1 MIKHLWRDGI
11 FQLDKSVSNISD
23 MPSGLTISQN
33 SAEQDY
39 EIMVA
44 ENHSIVEPLV
54 LWFSDLQLTKPLTL
68 TLTLG
73 KNAQLN
79 LVEIYHDNRCDTEI
93 NCLINLGEG
102 AILRQRKCQVDASE
116 GSHQAT
122 TYVKQAHGSEWQG
135 VYFSLG
141 ARFSQDMIRVSLQ
154 GTEARC
160 QIAGLSLPTLQ
171 QRLEH
176 HVTIEHAVSSC
187 YSEQQFKSM
196 VDDQAT
202 GVFNGKV
209 IVNPGAANTVA
220 HQSSRNLL
228 LSPRATM
235 EAKPELEIYH
245 DDVKCSHGATM
256 GQLDED
262 ALFYLMSRGIP
273 YSEARKL
280 LLQAFVETIFSVMP
294 DDAMTSFCRSS
305 LSKHWET
312 V

>member
-1 MIKHLWRDGI
+1 MIKQLLRDLSHI
-11 FQLDKSVSNISD
+11 PV
-23 MPSGLTISQN
+23 GLTISQDISQDP
-33 SAEQDY
+33 SAHEY
-39 EIMVA
+39 TITVA
-44 ENHSIVEPLV
+44 EHHVIDEPLV
-54 LWFSDLQLTKPLTL
+54 LWFSNLPLIEPLKPLTL
-68 TLTLG
+68 IITLE
-73 KNAQLN
+73 KHAQLN
-79 LVEIYHDNRCDTEI
+79 LVEIYQDNRCDTHI
-93 NCLINLGEG
+93 NYLIHLGEG
-102 AILRQRKCQVDASE
+102 AILRQRKCQFDSSDV
-116 GSHQAT
+116 SHQAT
-122 TYVKQAHGSEWQG
+122 THVKQAHGSEWQG

-141 ARFSQDMIRVSLQ
+141 GKFSRDTIQVSLQ
-154 GTEARC
+154 GTNARC
-160 QIAGLSLPTLQ
+160 QLVGLSLPKSQ

-187 YSEQQFKSM
+187 YSDQQFKSM

-209 IVNPGAANTVA
+209 IVNPGAAQTVA

-245 DDVKCSHGATM
+245 DDVSCSHGATM

-273 YSEARKL
+273 YSEARTL
-280 LLQAFVETIFSVMP
+280 LLHAFAETIFSVMP
-294 DDAMTSFCRSS
+294 DDAMTAFCRSS
-305 LSKHWET
+305 LSKHWES